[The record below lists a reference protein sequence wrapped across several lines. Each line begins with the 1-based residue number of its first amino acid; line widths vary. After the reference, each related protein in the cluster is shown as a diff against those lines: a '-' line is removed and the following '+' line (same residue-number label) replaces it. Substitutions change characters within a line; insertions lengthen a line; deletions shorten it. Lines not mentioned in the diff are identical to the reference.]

1 MVVDNCQHGA
11 VTEQCRGG
19 GGMQNFRGG
28 FLQAAIVSC
37 LFLFSCGVAA
47 AASLP
52 DKVTHVICS
61 GSGCLRLLTYLQAQ
75 DLAVA
80 VDDIEGRK
88 KTFDARPYALANPQ
102 FKKMPVFGEFRGHD
116 NPELIMTLEPQPQ
129 VIFKTYSSSMGYDP
143 DELMEKTGIPVVV
156 LNYGNLGK
164 LRPELYD
171 SLRTMGKIVGRQQ
184 RAEEVIGYIE
194 GLIKDLQNRT
204 EDIPADRRPSVF
216 VGGVAFK
223 GPHGYQSTEPTYPPF
238 SFVNVFNPAKDETK
252 TGKELSHSTIS
263 KEKIMEWDPDLLFLD
278 LSTLQL
284 GDKSGGLFELRT
296 DPAYRELSAVKNGK
310 VYGLLP
316 YNWYTK
322 NYGSILANAYFIGK
336 TVYPDRF
343 ADIDPAAK
351 ADEIYT
357 FLVGKPVF
365 AEMKAMFDN
374 LAYEAVDVD

>member
-1 MVVDNCQHGA
+1 MRKV
-11 VTEQCRGG
+11 RGG
-19 GGMQNFRGG
+19 M
-28 FLQAAIVSC
+28 LQVIIVCC
-37 LFLFSCGVAA
+37 LVMYHSSAA
-47 AASLP
+47 AAAAIP
-52 DKVTHVICS
+52 DNVSNVICS

-75 DLAVA
+75 TMAVA
-80 VDDIEGRK
+80 VDDIEGKK

-102 FKKMPVFGEFRGHD
+102 FKKMPIFGEFRGHD

-129 VIFKTYSSSMGYDP
+129 VIFKTFSSSMGYDP
-143 DELMEKTGIPVVV
+143 DELAAKTGIPVVV
-156 LNYGNLGK
+156 LNYGNLGP
-164 LRPELYD
+164 LRPQLFE
-171 SLRTMGKIVGRQQ
+171 SLRTMGRIVGRQQ
-184 RAEEVIGYIE
+184 RAEEVISYIE
-194 GLIKDLQNRT
+194 GLIADLQNRT
-204 EDIPADRRPSVF
+204 RDIRAENRPSVF
-216 VGGVAFK
+216 IGGVAFR
-223 GPHGYQSTEPTYPPF
+223 GPHGFQSTEPTYPPF
-238 SFVNVFNPAKDETK
+238 SFVNVHNPANDSSKS
-252 TGKELSHSTIS
+252 GKELSHSSIS
-263 KEKIMEWDPDLLFLD
+263 KEKIMEWDPDILFLD

-284 GDKSGGLFELRT
+284 GDKSGGLFELRS
-296 DPAYRELSAVKNGK
+296 DPAYRTLTAVKEGN

-374 LAYEAVDVD
+374 LAYEAVDVN